1 MFFSE
6 KIPKG
11 KSGEVSAAFPK
22 PEKLEFN
29 LSSNVKN
36 AIKVAERNLDK

>member
-1 MFFSE
+1 M
-6 KIPKG
+6 PKT
-11 KSGEVSAAFPK
+11 KSGEVSAAVPE